1 MNADCWEST
10 TPDSSGGVTGFLQ
23 STSQNPWSI
32 EKTLTN
38 QALMKDGGQKKSR
51 HKLLRVG
58 FRVGRRD

>member
-23 STSQNPWSI
+23 SKRQNPLPI
-32 EKTLTN
+32 EKVFTN
-38 QALMKDGGQKKSR
+38 QALMKDGWQKKSR